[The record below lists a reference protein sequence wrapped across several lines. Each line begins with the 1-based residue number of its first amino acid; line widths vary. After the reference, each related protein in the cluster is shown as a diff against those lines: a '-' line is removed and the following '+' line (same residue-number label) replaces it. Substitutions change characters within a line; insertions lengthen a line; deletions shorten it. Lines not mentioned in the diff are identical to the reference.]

1 MNITYIRPDDV
12 ALIANNL
19 RPVVDGV
26 IPYAGNRYTADDL
39 IGQFSRGELILWV
52 IHEDDNIIAFVGA
65 MSVQYPL
72 KSVLSLQFCSWERMD
87 EWLDDYMAVAVETAR
102 DMGCSCIE
110 LAGRKG
116 WERVMARFGFRHYY
130 SAFEMDVE

>member
-1 MNITYIRPDDV
+1 LIITYVRPDDV
-12 ALIANNL
+12 AIIADDL
-19 RPVVDGV
+19 RPVVEGV

-39 IGQFSRGELILWV
+39 IGQCSRGELILWV
-52 IHEDDNIIAFVGA
+52 IHEEGKIIAFVGA
-65 MSVQYPL
+65 ISVQYPL
-72 KSVLSLQFCSWERMD
+72 KSVLSLQFCAGERMD
-87 EWLDDYMAVAVETAR
+87 EWLDDYMAVAVETAK

-130 SAFEMDVE
+130 SSFEMDVE

>member
-1 MNITYIRPDDV
+1 MNITYVRPEDV
-12 ALIANNL
+12 SIIAEHL
-19 RPVVDGV
+19 QPVVEGV

-52 IHEDDNIIAFVGA
+52 IHENDNIIAFVGA

-72 KSVLSLQFCSWERMD
+72 KSVLSLQFCAGERMD